1 MIFFFSF
8 FAFTMLPCA
17 RVSQERSRR
26 RMLMSVEQELDA
38 ARAAIQRAA
47 RRRRRVDPAGRG
59 SGNVTPADTWFDAGV
74 DHALVA
80 SVYRNPAAFHR

>member
-1 MIFFFSF
+1 
-8 FAFTMLPCA
+8 
-17 RVSQERSRR
+17 
-26 RMLMSVEQELDA
+26 MSVEQELDA

-47 RRRRRVDPAGRG
+47 RRRRRRRVVDPAGRG
-59 SGNVTPADTWFDAGV
+59 SGNVTTADEWFHAGV